1 MISRNLD
8 FPFTRLKVASI
19 SNSTLGKVHPK
30 FSIYQCWAGTLI
42 LLKPA
47 ASRWVS
53 KYFSE
58 SEDKELKRNQ
68 ITAAADFSY
77 FERPIKFLHERISKA
92 VFNLAFPK
100 ILRTIC
106 YIHTYISRIGCFEY
120 LRITVNMNLKNQPDD
135 TWQGFGAASNTC
147 TTTRV
152 FTIYR
157 ICQHLFQW
165 QDRAVQ
171 CTNSDL
177 SFRVRQSALI
187 YNSGVPE
194 FDALRW

>member
-1 MISRNLD
+1 LLQSATQL
-8 FPFTRLKVASI
+8 S
-19 SNSTLGKVHPK
+19 GKVHPK

-42 LLKPA
+42 LLKPAA

-92 VFNLAFPK
+92 VFKFSFPK
-100 ILRTIC
+100 NIENHFAT
-106 YIHTYISRIGCFEY
+106 YIHIISRIGCFEY

-135 TWQGFGAASNTC
+135 T
-147 TTTRV
+147 
-152 FTIYR
+152 
-157 ICQHLFQW
+157 
-165 QDRAVQ
+165 
-171 CTNSDL
+171 
-177 SFRVRQSALI
+177 
-187 YNSGVPE
+187 
-194 FDALRW
+194 